1 MTLKAALFL
10 SCIGVFTIRIII
22 RERDEMKE
30 TAITENH
37 LYHKAY
43 TRGKKFVGRYV
54 AVYVLKDLAAKRL
67 KNANPQKEYLNRLGI
82 TVTKKLGGAVC
93 RNRAKRVIRAAYR
106 EASLNIKRGH
116 LIVIS
121 ARGAIVGKKSTDV
134 VRELKKAFAELG
146 MTMADKPQSEEK

>member
-1 MTLKAALFL
+1 
-10 SCIGVFTIRIII
+10 
-22 RERDEMKE
+22 MKE

-37 LYHKAY
+37 LYNKAY

-82 TVTKKLGGAVC
+82 SVTKKLGGAVC

-106 EASLNIKRGH
+106 EASTDIRRGF
-116 LIVIS
+116 LIVIR
-121 ARGAIVGKKSTDV
+121 ARGAIVGRKSTEV
-134 VRELKKAFAELG
+134 ARELKKAFDELG
-146 MTMADKPQSEEK
+146 MNAADKPQNEEK